1 MSRLATLPGAHRSLL
16 CLSLANGR
24 LLEKAELEF
33 DVFLTGDLNLRF
45 QQDVTAFKI
54 AVVVSTP
61 RAHNFNPHCR

>member
-1 MSRLATLPGAHRSLL
+1 MGWAG
-16 CLSLANGR
+16 LANGR